1 LELLSSAFTLGG
13 TRDPRLK
20 GCVMKKD
27 FILICL
33 MLITLFLFPFKV
45 FGKED
50 RLLRIEQKI
59 ERLDQR
65 LSNIEMRLTGLEA
78 NVEDIDKRFEEL
90 NRRLEFIQN
99 LLIGML
105 AVFGGLCG
113 VFVGLLLWDRKTFK
127 DRAKEEALR
136 ELEDKYRIS
145 DWINALKEYSKFDER
160 LAEILKHL
168 KLL

>member
-1 LELLSSAFTLGG
+1 LLSSAFTLGG

-65 LSNIEMRLTGLEA
+65 LSNIENE
-78 NVEDIDKRFEEL
+78 IDK
-90 NRRLEFIQN
+90 
-99 LLIGML
+99 
-105 AVFGGLCG
+105 A
-113 VFVGLLLWDRKTFK
+113 
-127 DRAKEEALR
+127 
-136 ELEDKYRIS
+136 
-145 DWINALKEYSKFDER
+145 
-160 LAEILKHL
+160 
-168 KLL
+168 

>member
-1 LELLSSAFTLGG
+1 
-13 TRDPRLK
+13 
-20 GCVMKKD
+20 MKKD

-33 MLITLFLFPFKV
+33 MLIILFLFPFKG

-50 RLLRIEQKI
+50 RSLRIEQKI
-59 ERLDQR
+59 ETLDQR
-65 LSNIEMRLTGLEA
+65 LSNIEMRLTRLEA
-78 NVEDIDKRFEEL
+78 NVEAIDKRFEEL
-90 NRRLEFIQN
+90 NRRLGFIQN